1 MNNLGEPLA
10 RILDDSNHR
19 GHTLVIPAFQRLY
32 RWPATKAIQM
42 LQLLWDAAQRE
53 PREPLF
59 LGSVILAAG
68 ERNETLI
75 VDGQQRISTFVL
87 ILAAGR
93 RVYLDLR
100 MDPSTTDAWRD
111 RVGTYFRLAYWGR
124 NFAEND
130 EDARNPVFLM
140 RTRQQVSKLF
150 TFLLLAI
157 Y

>member
-1 MNNLGEPLA
+1 
-10 RILDDSNHR
+10 
-19 GHTLVIPAFQRLY
+19 
-32 RWPATKAIQM
+32 M
-42 LQLLWDAAQRE
+42 LQLLWDAAERV

-75 VDGQQRISTFVL
+75 VDGQQRLSTFVL

-100 MDPSTTDAWRD
+100 AAPGARERWMEI
-111 RVGTYFRLAYWGR
+111 VGPYFRIAYWGR
-124 NFAEND
+124 NFAENEED
-130 EDARNPVFLM
+130 ERNPVFLM

-150 TFLLLAI
+150 TFLLLAM